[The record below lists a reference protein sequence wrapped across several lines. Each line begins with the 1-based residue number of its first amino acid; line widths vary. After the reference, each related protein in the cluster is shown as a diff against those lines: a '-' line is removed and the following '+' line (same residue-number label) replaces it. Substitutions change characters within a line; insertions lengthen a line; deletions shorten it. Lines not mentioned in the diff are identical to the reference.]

1 MNYNGRTKMDYWKD
15 WLGRNETASEE
26 EVAKMDR
33 REALY
38 RGEIREITPLTEK
51 DRKRSGQFRETAHL
65 RNIVAENIEAEVN
78 SNVPQPKVTA
88 RRKEDERRA
97 KILEDMLRN
106 ELDRLPM
113 EELNDLM
120 ERTVPIQGGGYWLV
134 EWDNSIRTHST
145 VGDVTISVLHPKQVV
160 PQEGVFT
167 RVEDMD
173 AIILKLPQTKAYIE
187 RVYGVTLESASE
199 EAPEARTLDSHSD
212 TADDMVTQ
220 YVAYY
225 RNDHGGIGVY
235 SWCCDTE
242 LEDMEDY
249 EARRVR
255 KCPVCGTITGAGKDV
270 CPTCGTQLNESES
283 VVDTENVF
291 KAINTA
297 EGTKIPG
304 ATASEDATGNLLL
317 TPTKLPYFTP
327 NVFPVFLQRNV
338 SLFGKLLGDSDVDKI
353 SDQQN
358 TINRLETKII
368 DRMIKAGTRI
378 TLPDRADFRIDPED
392 QEKWYV
398 GNAADKQLIDVVQFD
413 GNLTW
418 EMQYLPM
425 VYEEARQA
433 LGITDSFQ
441 GRRDKTAESGVAKQ
455 FSAAQAAG
463 RMESKRVLKEAAY
476 AELFRRIVMLKVA
489 YADEP
494 RPVVASDN
502 RGQAQY
508 KEFNRYDFYEQD
520 EKGEWHC
527 ILDDD
532 RFLFSCDTTAPLA
545 NNREKMWQE
554 TTTMFQMGAFGDPL
568 QIDTLLLY
576 WTKMDLLHYPGAGD
590 TRAYLEE
597 LKAQQMQAQQMA
609 QADQMAQQQAMQ
621 AAQAM
626 AAEQQN
632 RQQRADAER
641 QAMRDA
647 DTQAR
652 NDAWRTV
659 KQMLAQRQSQAINRP
674 LPPA

>member
-1 MNYNGRTKMDYWKD
+1 MNYNGRTKLDYWKD
-15 WLGRNETASEE
+15 WLGRNESAAEKELS
-26 EVAKMDR
+26 KMDR
-33 REALY
+33 RESLY
-38 RGEIREITPLTEK
+38 RGEIREITPLTER
-51 DRKRSGQFRETAHL
+51 DRKKNGQLRETAHL

-88 RRKEDERRA
+88 RRKSDERRA

-145 VGDVTISVLHPKQVV
+145 VGDVTISVLHPKQVI
-160 PQEGVFT
+160 PQDGVFT
-167 RVEDMD
+167 KIEDMD
-173 AIILKLPQTKAYIE
+173 AIVLKLPQTKAYIE
-187 RVYGVTLESASE
+187 RVYGVTLENVTES
-199 EAPEARTLDSHSD
+199 APEARTLDTHSD

-225 RNDHGGIGVY
+225 RNDDGGIGVY
-235 SWCCDTE
+235 SWCGETE

-255 KCPVCGTITGAGKDV
+255 KCPVCGKVSGVGKDT
-270 CPTCGTQLNESES
+270 CPTCGTKLNESET
-283 VVDTENVF
+283 VVDTEEVF
-291 KAINTA
+291 KPINTA
-297 EGTKIPG
+297 EGTNIPG
-304 ATASEDATGNLLL
+304 AAETRDDMGLMKLI
-317 TPTKLPYFTP
+317 PTELPYYTP

-353 SDQQN
+353 ADQQN

-378 TLPDRADFRIDPED
+378 TLPDRADFHVDPED
-392 QEKWYV
+392 QEKWYI

-425 VYEEARQA
+425 VYEESRQA

-476 AELFRRIVMLKVA
+476 AELFKRIVMLKVA

-494 RPVVASDN
+494 RPVVAPDN

-508 KEFNRYDFYEQD
+508 EEFNRYDFYEQD
-520 EKGEWHC
+520 ENGWHC

-545 NNREKMWQE
+545 NNRERMWQE
-554 TTTMFQMGAFGDPL
+554 TTTMFQMGAFGNPQDVN
-568 QIDTLLLY
+568 TLLLY
-576 WTKMDLLHYPGAGD
+576 WTKMDLLHYPGSGD

-597 LKAQQMQAQQMA
+597 IKAQQMQQQQMM
-609 QADQMAQQQAMQ
+609 MAQQQAMQ
-621 AAQAM
+621 DAQRQAEAM
-626 AAEQQN
+626 AAQQQN
-632 RQQRADAER
+632 RQQRADAEQ

-647 DTQAR
+647 DSRAR

-659 KQMLAQRQSQAINRP
+659 QQMLKQRQNQSIDRS
-674 LPPA
+674 LPT